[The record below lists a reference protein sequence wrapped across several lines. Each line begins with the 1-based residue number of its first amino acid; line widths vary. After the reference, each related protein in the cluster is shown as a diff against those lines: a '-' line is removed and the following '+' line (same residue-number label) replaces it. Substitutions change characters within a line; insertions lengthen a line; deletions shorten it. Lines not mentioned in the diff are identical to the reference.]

1 MVFYLSHEQNSL
13 VNWLRKRGF
22 DPTWFTGDYDGP
34 HSRETYQPTS
44 IMRWDRGI
52 FNGSYAFIVPMKTLN
67 VPSQSKRMGIV
78 ERLTTRAGN
87 RNLRLARA
95 RRPAWGWRNWIW
107 GWLKI
112 CLFVPNKIGIWTSM
126 SNSYF
131 GGYHCINVTS
141 QKQRWR
147 HPEGGILACT
157 SRVSAEASETQ
168 GTQNGWLTPW

>member
-1 MVFYLSHEQNSL
+1 MPQEYGLGTVNVHFAPEKSIKCPKNL
-13 VNWLRKRGF
+13 VDHIFCATWRICEHGSSTRGF
-22 DPTWFTGDYDGP
+22 WVFKLVLIGKLMFI
-34 HSRETYQPTS
+34 HSFS
-44 IMRWDRGI
+44 WC
-52 FNGSYAFIVPMKTLN
+52 SYAFIVPMKTLN

-112 CLFVPNKIGIWTSM
+112 CLFVPNKIWIWTSM

-141 QKQRWR
+141 Q
-147 HPEGGILACT
+147 
-157 SRVSAEASETQ
+157 
-168 GTQNGWLTPW
+168 